1 MPQLRAPKSQH
12 FTPKLIISS
21 QIASPHLMTQLRAS
35 PNCDISPQN
44 TSPYPT
50 TQLRAPQI
58 ATFRPQ
64 THNFAPKLITLPNDT
79 AQMPQIMT
87 ICPKTHH
94 FAPKRIALPNDL
106 AQSPPPPL
114 QCFTPKFL
122 SSPQCFAHSC
132 VPLLQGGQRHLGQ
145 NPAILGVGLTP
156 SCYF

>member
-1 MPQLRAPKSQH
+1 
-12 FTPKLIISS
+12 
-21 QIASPHLMTQLRAS
+21 MTQLRAS

-106 AQSPPPPL
+106 AQSPPPPIAM
-114 QCFTPKFL
+114 FHPKISLFPPMLCPFL
-122 SSPQCFAHSC
+122 RPAAAGGTTSFGAKPGYFGGGFNPFLLFLTRCFACLCS
-132 VPLLQGGQRHLGQ
+132 
-145 NPAILGVGLTP
+145 A
-156 SCYF
+156 